1 MNNNVS
7 ALETTN
13 KTLMLSLTALF
24 AAVLAA
30 ASWISVPLPF
40 TPVPINL
47 GTLAVTLTGAL
58 LGRKYGPLSVL
69 IYILLGAVGVPVF
82 AGFTGGLS
90 HIVGPTGGY
99 IAGYLTSSFICGVLI
114 DQFYSSDKT
123 SGNLI
128 LIAAAAFLGTA
139 SCYIIGT
146 IWFMHLTGND
156 LAASLGMCVIPFLPG
171 DALKIAAAAAIV
183 PPLKNALAKLSY
195 R

>member
-1 MNNNVS
+1 MNNNIS
-7 ALETTN
+7 TLDTTS
-13 KTLMLSLTALF
+13 KTLTLTLTALF

-90 HIVGPTGGY
+90 HIIGPTGGY

-114 DQFYSSDKT
+114 GQFYSSKT

-195 R
+195 K

>member
-1 MNNNVS
+1 MNNNIS
-7 ALETTN
+7 TLDTTS
-13 KTLMLSLTALF
+13 KTLTLTLTALF

-69 IYILLGAVGVPVF
+69 VYILLGAVGIPVF

-90 HIVGPTGGY
+90 HIIGPTGGY

-114 DQFYSSDKT
+114 DQFYSSKT

-195 R
+195 K